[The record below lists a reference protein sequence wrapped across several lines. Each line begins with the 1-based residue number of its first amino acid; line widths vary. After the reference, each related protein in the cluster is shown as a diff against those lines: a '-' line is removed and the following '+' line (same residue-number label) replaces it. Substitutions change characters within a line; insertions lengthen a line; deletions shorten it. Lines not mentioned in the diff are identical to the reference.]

1 MTVASERAEAP
12 RVSLV
17 NNPKIRGY
25 AAQALLI
32 AVLLWAGYEIV
43 VNTAANLTRLNK
55 GFGFDFLSQSAG
67 FDIIQT
73 LIPYSS
79 ASSYGRAILVGFWNT
94 VLVASLGIV
103 LSTVLGFI
111 MGIMRLSK
119 NVIVSTVATIYIE
132 TIRNIPLLLQIFVWY
147 ALVLKPLPGVKQAI
161 NFFDTIYL
169 TNRGLT
175 MPAPVFGDGALL
187 ALIMLIM
194 AIVGA
199 FVLRRWA
206 MRRQEQTGEQ
216 FPHVLVGLATIVL
229 APIIGLVL
237 AGWPLTFDYP
247 KLGGFNFSGGLTM
260 IPEFMALLTA
270 LVIYTAAFIAEI
282 VRAGIM
288 AVSHGQTE
296 AAGALGLRRG
306 QALRLVVLPQALRVI
321 IPPLISQFLNLTKN
335 SSLAVAIAYPDF
347 FAMIGTVNNQSG
359 RAIEVI
365 IIAMVVY
372 LSLSLIT
379 SAIMNWYN
387 ARKRLVER

>member
-1 MTVASERAEAP
+1 MSIASERAEPP

-17 NNPKIRGY
+17 NNPKVRGY

-32 AVLLWAGYEIV
+32 AVLIWAGYEIV

-55 GFGFDFLSQSAG
+55 GFGFDFLGQGAG

-94 VLVASLGIV
+94 VLVASLGIL

-111 MGIMRLSK
+111 MGVMRLSK
-119 NVIVSTVATIYIE
+119 NFLVSSAATIYIE
-132 TIRNIPLLLQIFVWY
+132 TIRNVPLLLQIFVWY
-147 ALVLKPLPGVKQAI
+147 ALVLKPLPGPKEAV

-169 TNRGLT
+169 SNRGLT
-175 MPAPVFGDGALL
+175 TPAPIFGDGALL
-187 ALIMLIM
+187 ALVMLIV

-199 FVLRRWA
+199 FILRRWA
-206 MRRQEQTGEQ
+206 LRRQERTGEQ
-216 FPHVLVGLATIVL
+216 FPHVLVGLAAIVL
-229 APIIGLVL
+229 APIVGLLL

-296 AAGALGLRRG
+296 AAGALGLRHG
-306 QALRLVVLPQALRVI
+306 LTLRLVVLPQALRVI

-365 IIAMVVY
+365 IIAIVVY
-372 LSLSLIT
+372 LSLSLLT